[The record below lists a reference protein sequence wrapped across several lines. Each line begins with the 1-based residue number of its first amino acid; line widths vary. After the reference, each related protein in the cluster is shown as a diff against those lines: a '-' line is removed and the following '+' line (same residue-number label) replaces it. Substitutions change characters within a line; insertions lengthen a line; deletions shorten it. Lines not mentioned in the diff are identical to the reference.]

1 MSNETKTPEELAAEA
16 QAAAE
21 AAAAAEQVTEPE
33 AGTEGA
39 EPEGEGGE
47 STNEEDFLSM
57 SDEDFEKQ
65 MTAGGLPPE
74 NETNEGEGEGE
85 EAPKTEEG
93 TGEVKPEETPKAEE
107 PAKQEETPAE
117 GTEPKKEEV
126 KEPKTEAKTETK
138 TTPLDV
144 DDTTAA
150 ADYREI
156 MKPFKANGKEVQVR
170 NKEEAIR
177 LMQMGAGHVKYQQQV
192 RPMLAQAQTLKNNGI
207 DADTLNYLI
216 ELKNGNKDAI
226 KKLVRD
232 AGLDPY
238 EIETNDESKAAD
250 KAFRPKDYSASEE
263 QVTLDDLVTSI
274 RSTEAGSELLED
286 VRTNWDQGSRQ
297 MLLEDPGILSVISNQ
312 KQSGVYDQIT
322 AEINRRQT
330 LGDLT
335 NVSFLK
341 AYHQV
346 GTEMENNGAFTPAT
360 SNDGNGSNE
369 TKTGTEPKRSEVVAK
384 QAAKPKAPDTNDG
397 AAAVAPVKKA
407 TPAKPSQK
415 NVLDMSDEEFAKME
429 KQFA

>member
-1 MSNETKTPEELAAEA
+1 MSKTPEELAAEA
-16 QAAAE
+16 EAQAE
-21 AAAAAEQVTEPE
+21 AAAAESVTEPE

-39 EPEGEGGE
+39 EPGGDGGE
-47 STNEEDFLSM
+47 TNNDEAFLDM

-74 NETNEGEGEGE
+74 PETKEGDGE
-85 EAPKTEEG
+85 ETPKAEEAA
-93 TGEVKPEETPKAEE
+93 GEVKPEETPAAET
-107 PAKQEETPAE
+107 PVKPEETPAE
-117 GTEPKKEEV
+117 GDKPKVEETQ
-126 KEPKTEAKTETK
+126 EAKTEAKPETK
-138 TTPLDV
+138 TSPLDA
-144 DDTTAA
+144 DDSTAA
-150 ADYREI
+150 EHYREI

-170 NKEEAIR
+170 SKEEAIR

-216 ELKNGNKDAI
+216 ELNNGNKDAI

-238 EIETNDESKAAD
+238 EIETDDESKAAD

-297 MLLEDPGILSVISNQ
+297 MLLEDPGILSVISGQ

-341 AYHQV
+341 AYHQI
-346 GTEMENNGAFTPAT
+346 GTEMENNGAFTQTT
-360 SNDGNGSNE
+360 SNAGCGSTEN
-369 TKTGTEPKRSEVVAK
+369 KTEAEPKRSEVVAK
-384 QAAKPKAPDTNDG
+384 QAAKPKAPNTNDG

-407 TPAKPSQK
+407 TPAKPFQG